1 MIVFGESDFASKMIL
16 LGTTSSLYLVQGSCV
31 LKCCKST
38 MKLSASSVEE
48 SVDAIELGEFV
59 AFIGKILVGNEC
71 YLLVVVECTPVA
83 TYPCTN
89 DTINHI
95 DRVVAIPVEKDGLPC
110 KPVIS
115 PSKLEK
121 IKISR
126 KKVMHFITG
135 KGNSIRLIDEILQL
149 FNGGDFYICF
159 KRDITLNTQRQ
170 ATVLFKFNSNFSTR
184 HTNKWFFWNYA
195 LLSDLFNDEGF
206 PHPGTEEWII
216 PVCQGFVAER
226 FFTREVSVEAETKL
240 VITLISRRSINCA
253 GVRYLKRGVDGDGDV
268 ANFVETEVVLTI
280 FGHCLSY
287 VQIRGSVP
295 VFWTQQ
301 GYRYRPPLV
310 ISKTFAD
317 SYPAFNKH
325 VTKMIETYGAPL
337 TIVNLVEQRGRH
349 VLLSVSFLQH
359 ILHMNSPNVAYFTY
373 DFHFRCRGLRFHKVA
388 DLISALTEQISAI
401 GFCWVDKCG
410 EIVRQQQGVIRTNC
424 VDCLDRTNVVQCAVS
439 QALCLV
445 QAQKLGIVGP
455 QTDAPLEL
463 IQALQTMWAD
473 NGDAI
478 SRQYA
483 GTDALKGD
491 VTRSGQRNL
500 VGMVKDGY
508 NSASRYYLSHMRDA
522 QRQLAVDT
530 LLGMSLDAG
539 ETQGE
544 QFEGEDE
551 EVESIGRL
559 VREAILFILPE
570 KEILVGGWALV
581 EGSNSTDQIDTVL
594 VLTKTA
600 VIVASYDD
608 ATKLS
613 DVKHIDFDEISGLEY
628 GHLGKSSRTHLRLC
642 SKSGELFTW
651 RAAKTRLFNSVAIQ
665 LRAEDEADEY
675 IQAIGEQI
683 KVTMSLAGY
692 IISFSYVPVLSK
704 PERTD
709 KNKRRM
715 MNMVASVFRSRSD
728 CSMRSQFEHTTFSR
742 LGDLTDDVITSRVEK
757 GVRAVDDMISI
768 MSTSPGESTTVSVE
782 SGNSKSNGK
791 REDRLHE
798 KQNNS
803 KNLLKISQIC
813 SSKSDDHLTGKTDDF
828 ISLLQ
833 KFKLATSRS
842 SYAVTANVS
851 NFQAVDFSNN
861 VFSKYKQQILDSKS
875 RIILL

>member
-1 MIVFGESDFASKMIL
+1 
-16 LGTTSSLYLVQGSCV
+16 
-31 LKCCKST
+31 

-159 KRDITLNTQRQ
+159 KRDITLNTQ
-170 ATVLFKFNSNFSTR
+170 SNFSTR

-216 PVCQGFVAER
+216 PVCQGFVAE
-226 FFTREVSVEAETKL
+226 REVSVEAETKL

-337 TIVNLVEQRGRH
+337 TIVNLVEQRGREMQ
-349 VLLSVSFLQH
+349 LSVSFLQH

-455 QTDAPLEL
+455 QTNAPLEL

-491 VTRSGQRNL
+491 ITRNGQRNL

-581 EGSNSTDQIDTVL
+581 EGSNSTDQIDSVL

-600 VIVASYDD
+600 VIIASYDD
-608 ATKLS
+608 DTKLS

-651 RAAKTRLFNSVAIQ
+651 RAAKTRLFNNVAIQ

-704 PERTD
+704 PETTD

-757 GVRAVDDMISI
+757 GIRVVDDMISI

-791 REDRLHE
+791 REDRLQE
-798 KQNNS
+798 KQNNN
-803 KNLLKISQIC
+803 KNLLKISHIC

-861 VFSKYKQQILDSKS
+861 VFSKYRQQILDSKS

>member
-1 MIVFGESDFASKMIL
+1 
-16 LGTTSSLYLVQGSCV
+16 
-31 LKCCKST
+31 
-38 MKLSASSVEE
+38 MKLSACSVEE

-59 AFIGKILVGNEC
+59 AFIGKILVENEC

-89 DTINHI
+89 DTISHI
-95 DRVVAIPVEKDGLPC
+95 DRVIAIPVEKDGLPC

-159 KRDITLNTQRQ
+159 KRDITLNTQ
-170 ATVLFKFNSNFSTR
+170 SNFSTR

-226 FFTREVSVEAETKL
+226 EVSVGAETKL

-337 TIVNLVEQRGRH
+337 TIVNLVEQRGREMQ
-349 VLLSVSFLQH
+349 LSVSFLQH

-388 DLISALTEQISAI
+388 DLISALTEQISTI
-401 GFCWVDKCG
+401 GFCWIDKCG

-424 VDCLDRTNVVQCAVS
+424 VDCLDRTNVVQCAIS

-491 VTRSGQRNL
+491 ITRSGQRNL

-539 ETQGE
+539 ERQGE

-581 EGSNSTDQIDTVL
+581 EGSNSTDQIDSVL

-608 ATKLS
+608 DTKLS
-613 DVKHIDFDEISGLEY
+613 DVKHINFDEISGLEY
-628 GHLGKSSRTHLRLC
+628 GRLGKSSRTHLRLC
-642 SKSGELFTW
+642 SKSGELFNW
-651 RAAKTRLFNSVAIQ
+651 RAARTRLFNNVAIQ

-692 IISFSYVPVLSK
+692 IISFSYAPVLSK

-709 KNKRRM
+709 RNKRRM

-742 LGDLTDDVITSRVEK
+742 LDDLTDDAITSCVEK
-757 GVRAVDDMISI
+757 GVCAVDDMISI
-768 MSTSPGESTTVSVE
+768 MKHTSPHESTTVSVE

-791 REDRLHE
+791 REDRSQQ
-798 KQNNS
+798 KQSNN
-803 KNLLKISQIC
+803 KNLLEVSHIC
-813 SSKSDDHLTGKTDDF
+813 SSKSDDHLTGRTDDF

-842 SYAVTANVS
+842 SYAVTANVF
-851 NFQAVDFSNN
+851 NFQTDFSNN
-861 VFSKYKQQILDSKS
+861 VFSKYRQQILDSKS

>member
-1 MIVFGESDFASKMIL
+1 MIL
-16 LGTTSSLYLVQGSCV
+16 LGTANSLYLTQGNCV

-38 MKLSASSVEE
+38 MKLSVCSVGE

-59 AFIGKILVGNEC
+59 AFIGKILVGSEC
-71 YLLVVVECTPVA
+71 YLLVAVECTPVA

-89 DTINHI
+89 DTISHI
-95 DRVVAIPVEKDGLPC
+95 DRVIAIPVEKNGLPC

-121 IKISR
+121 IKMSQ
-126 KKVMHFITG
+126 KKVMHFVTR
-135 KGNSIRLIDEILQL
+135 KGNSVQLIDEILRL

-159 KRDITLNTQRQ
+159 KRDITLNIQ
-170 ATVLFKFNSNFSTR
+170 SNFSTKR
-184 HTNKWFFWNYA
+184 TNKWFFWNYA
-195 LLSDLFNDEGF
+195 LLSDLFNDEGS

-216 PVCQGFVAER
+216 PVCQGFIAER
-226 FFTREVSVEAETKL
+226 KILVEAETKL
-240 VITLISRRSINCA
+240 TLTLISRRSINCA
-253 GVRYLKRGVDGDGDV
+253 GVRYLRRGIDEDGHV

-280 FGHCLSY
+280 YGHCLSFI
-287 VQIRGSVP
+287 QIRGSVP

-310 ISKTFAD
+310 ISKTFTD

-325 VTKMIETYGAPL
+325 ITKMIETYGAPL
-337 TIVNLVEQRGRH
+337 TIINLVEQRGREMQ
-349 VLLSVSFLQH
+349 LALSFLQH
-359 ILHMNSPNVAYFTY
+359 ILHMNSPDVAYFTY

-388 DLISALTEQISAI
+388 ELISALTEQISTI

-424 VDCLDRTNVVQCAVS
+424 VDCLDRTNVVQCAIS
-439 QALCLV
+439 QELCLV

-455 QTDAPLEL
+455 QADAPLEL

-491 VTRSGQRNL
+491 ITRSGQRNL

-530 LLGMSLDAG
+530 LLGKSLDIG
-539 ETQGE
+539 ESQDE
-544 QFEGEDE
+544 KFEGEEDEE

-570 KEILVGGWALV
+570 KEILVGGWALI
-581 EGSNSTDQIDTVL
+581 EGSNNTDQIDSVL
-594 VLTKTA
+594 VLTKTTLIA
-600 VIVASYDD
+600 ASYDD
-608 ATKLS
+608 DTKLS
-613 DVKHIDFDEISGLEY
+613 DVKHISFDEIRGLEY
-628 GHLGKSSRTHLRLC
+628 GQLSRSSRTHLRLC
-642 SKSGELFTW
+642 SKSGQQFTW
-651 RAAKTRLFNSVAIQ
+651 RAAKTRLFNNVAIL
-665 LRAEDEADEY
+665 LRTEDEADEY

-683 KVTMSLAGY
+683 KVTMALAGY
-692 IISFSYVPVLSK
+692 VVSFSYVPVLKK
-704 PERTD
+704 PGRTD

-715 MNMVASVFRSRSD
+715 MNMVASVFRSRAD
-728 CSMRSQFEHTTFSR
+728 CSTRPKFEHITFSK
-742 LGDLTDDVITSRVEK
+742 LDNGTDDAVISSVEK
-757 GVRAVDDMISI
+757 NIHAADGIISI
-768 MSTSPGESTTVSVE
+768 MNRTSPDDSATISSESEISKVS
-782 SGNSKSNGK
+782 GK
-791 REDRLHE
+791 KNDRSQK
-798 KQNNS
+798 KQN
-803 KNLLKISQIC
+803 LLEMSHMYP
-813 SSKSDDHLTGKTDDF
+813 SKSDDQLANRTDDF

-833 KFKLATSRS
+833 KFKLTTSRS
-842 SYAVTANVS
+842 NYTMTADVS
-851 NFQAVDFSNN
+851 NPQTVNFLNNPFSQ
-861 VFSKYKQQILDSKS
+861 YRQQIFDSKS